1 MPGSTTNV
9 ALFPQPFIDEVR
21 SAADIVTVISDYV
34 SLRKAGATFKGLCP
48 FHGEKTPS
56 FNVNRDRGFFHCFG
70 CGVGGDVFKFI
81 ELQEKVGFTDA
92 VRQLAQRFG
101 IPIPELDTTE
111 AGRES
116 AAEREALLRIH
127 EVAAA
132 YFREQLESPAGAK
145 IRDYLLNER
154 GLTPATVAT
163 LGLGYA
169 PTTRDALRQRLV
181 KQGFAPS
188 AILKSGLVVRRDDGS
203 EVDRFRNRL
212 MIPITRD
219 TGSVVAFGGRA
230 LDKDQ
235 VPKYLNSPETP
246 IYSKSRTLYGLS
258 VTKNDLRKL
267 HFAVIVEGYFDFAQV
282 YQATGVPVVATCGT
296 ALTNAQAQLLRRFAS
311 KTVLCYDPDT
321 AGQGAAERSCELL
334 VSEGFDVNV
343 ALLPGGHDPDTFIQT
358 HGRDAYVAQ
367 LKQSRPYLEFLLD
380 RAASGHDL
388 TRDDARREF
397 LKKMLAVAARI
408 PDAAARDQFAD
419 RLAHK
424 ARVTEAVVRSEI
436 RKAAVARKTELPT
449 ERIRAATAPLR
460 DVEKGLLWAL
470 VHAPQDATRA
480 LGALEPAD
488 VEGLRSQ
495 PLLEK
500 ALGLDVTD
508 PEQVPNALMERL
520 SDQEAQLLATVASLG
535 QPPSLDLTECVQVLR
550 FARIERQL
558 AEIQR
563 DIDRGGRD
571 GPSGDA
577 LSQLLRQKNE
587 LRSQL
592 ELARRG
598 PRDAYNK

>member
-1 MPGSTTNV
+1 V

-101 IPIPELDTTE
+101 IPIPELEATE

-132 YFREQLESPAGAK
+132 YFKEQLESPGGAK
-145 IRDYLLNER
+145 IRDYLLKAR
-154 GLTPATVAT
+154 GLTPETIAT

-169 PTTRDALRQRLV
+169 PPARDTLRQRLI
-181 KQGFAPS
+181 KQGFAP
-188 AILKSGLVVRRDDGS
+188 ALILKSGLVTRRDDGS

-212 MIPITRD
+212 MVPIARD
-219 TGSVVAFGGRA
+219 TGSVIAFGGRA
-230 LDKDQ
+230 LEKDQ

-246 IYSKSRTLYGLS
+246 IYSKSRTLYGLNL
-258 VTKNDLRKL
+258 TKGDLRKL

-282 YQATGVPVVATCGT
+282 YQAGGLPVVATCGT

-311 KTVLCYDPDT
+311 KAVLCYDPDT

-343 ALLPGGHDPDTFIQT
+343 ALLPRGLDPDTYVQQ
-358 HGRDAYVAQ
+358 HGRAAYVAE
-367 LKQSRPYLEFLLD
+367 LKQSRPYLDFLLD
-380 RAASGHDL
+380 RAAAEHDL
-388 TRDDARREF
+388 TRDDGRREF
-397 LKKMLAVAARI
+397 LKKMLAVAARV

-424 ARVTEAVVRSEI
+424 ARVTEDVIRSEI
-436 RKAAVARKTELPT
+436 RKAAVARKTDLPA
-449 ERIRAATAPLR
+449 ERIRANTGRLR
-460 DVEKGLLWAL
+460 DVERGLLWAM
-470 VHAPQDATRA
+470 VHAPDQAA
-480 LGALEPAD
+480 GALRQLEVVD
-488 VEGLRSQ
+488 FQGLTSESV
-495 PLLEK
+495 LAK
-500 ALGLDVTD
+500 AIEVLPQGS
-508 PEQVPNALMERL
+508 NALPHALMARL
-520 SDQEAQLLATVASLG
+520 TTQEAELVTTVAALS
-535 QPPSLDLTECVQVLR
+535 QAPSLDLHMCVLALQLER
-550 FARIERQL
+550 LERQL
-558 AEIQR
+558 GEIQR
-563 DIDRGGRD
+563 QLAQSKSSDKVNE
-571 GPSGDA
+571 
-577 LSQLLRQKNE
+577 LLRQKNE